1 MMLFTKYVAC
11 IYEGM
16 DILKPETIIDRRGG
30 FRPLFLPDGRKLNE

>member
-30 FRPLFLPDGRKLNE
+30 FDLNPKS